1 MAMEKKSHA
10 CKLISSPDFFPPSSI
25 SNFPATKRVL
35 KDGKT
40 PSPSFMTKKD
50 ELLLT
55 LPRYF
60 DASASHA
67 HHVATDGP
75 GEDSDL
81 KWLQVVRGERE
92 GVAKMAGRD
101 LNHLEQ
107 IRDEARREEAR
118 KRKADGQDKMRM
130 QWEEEKVSVMSRAK
144 LIRGIE
150 V

>member
-1 MAMEKKSHA
+1 M
-10 CKLISSPDFFPPSSI
+10 
-25 SNFPATKRVL
+25 L

-40 PSPSFMTKKD
+40 PSPSFVAKK
-50 ELLLT
+50 EKLSLT

-67 HHVATDGP
+67 HRVATDGP

-101 LNHLEQ
+101 LNHLQQ
-107 IRDEARREEAR
+107 IRDEARREDAR
-118 KRKADGQDKMRM
+118 KKRVEGQEKLRS
-130 QWEEEKVSVMSRAK
+130 QWEEEKVGVLNQNTLWSK
-144 LIRGIE
+144 ITQIK
-150 V
+150 